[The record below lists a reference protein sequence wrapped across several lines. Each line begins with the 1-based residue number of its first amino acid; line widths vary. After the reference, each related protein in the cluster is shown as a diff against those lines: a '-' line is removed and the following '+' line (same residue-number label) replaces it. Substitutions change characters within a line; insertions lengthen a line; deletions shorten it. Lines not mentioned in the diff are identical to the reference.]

1 MSKLAE
7 KIELYKSSMEKLGL
21 EYDEEKLKAC
31 VKACGPSI
39 YNADSETVSS
49 SDPEEVGRVRA
60 NYLVKKLGLSEEDDL
75 DGIIDYAVEK
85 LGKSNRNKYRAVVY
99 YLCSEKAGVF
109 PS

>member
-7 KIELYKSSMEKLGL
+7 KVELYQATMEKLGL
-21 EYDEEKLKAC
+21 EYDAEKLKAC

-60 NYLVKKLGLSEEDDL
+60 NYLVKKLGLSEDDDL
-75 DGIIDYAVEK
+75 DGIIEYAVEK
-85 LGKSNRNKYRAVVY
+85 LGQSNRNKYRAVFY